1 MLYRFEGYLLDA
13 ERRELRRGAELLA
26 VEPQVFDLL
35 EYLVRNHQRVVS
47 KNDLVAGVWD
57 GRIVAES
64 TLSSRMTAVRKAVG
78 DDGERQRLIR
88 TIPRKGFRFIAEVR
102 RESRQHNNEAASGTV
117 SRKPEGE
124 SRPTMD
130 EAALS
135 LPDKPSIAVLPFAN
149 ISGDP
154 AQRYF
159 VDGVVE
165 DITTALS
172 QFRWLFVIA
181 RSSSFTYEGRAVDV
195 KQVGRELGVR
205 YVLEG
210 SIRKAANR
218 VRITAQLI
226 DATTATHLWADRF
239 DGAIE
244 DIFDLQDQ
252 LTASVVGAIGPKLER
267 AEIERAKRKPTD
279 SLDAYDHYLRGM
291 DKVYQWTR
299 QSIAEALALFHQAI
313 RVDPG
318 YASAYGMAAYCYVQR
333 KSYGW
338 FVDRPEEVAEAVRL
352 ARQAAALGKDDAVAL
367 SKAAHAF
374 ASLIGDA
381 ESGVAFIDQALQ
393 LNPNLAAGWYVS
405 GWLRIFFGE
414 PEFRDRTSGAS
425 RAPEPVRPVHLQ
437 GPCRHGLCA
446 FFRRPRPRC
455 GGVGRKGPPCRTGLS
470 LSFPKIPSAGIRAGG
485 ESGQHPMRCLHSPF
499 ACDVRRRPVQA
510 AAAAGSRESL
520 SAASAQ
526 HRPEAC
532 TAPSAAARQRS
543 GVVGMDD
550 PALAKPARSGPGRSA

>member
-181 RSSSFTYEGRAVDV
+181 RSSSFTYEGRVVDV

-414 PEFRDRTSGAS
+414 PESAIGHLARAVRLSPFDPSIFKVHAGMAYAHFFADHDRDAAAWAEKAL
-425 RAPEPVRPVHLQ
+425 RAGPVYL
-437 GPCRHGLCA
+437 
-446 FFRRPRPRC
+446 
-455 GGVGRKGPPCRTGLS
+455 T
-470 LSFPKIPSAGIRAGG
+470 GIRAAAVSFAVTGRLV
-485 ESGQHPMRCLHSPF
+485 EARKLMR
-499 ACDVRRRPVQA
+499 DM
-510 AAAAGSRESL
+510 REL
-520 SAASAQ
+520 
-526 HRPEAC
+526 
-532 TAPSAAARQRS
+532 
-543 GVVGMDD
+543 D
-550 PALAKPARSGPGRSA
+550 PALRISNLKDLLPLRRTKDFAKWAKALRMAGLPE